1 ETSLQ
6 LPKLPEKNI
15 IIIQSLY
22 NPQDTHLFQ
31 LFNLI
36 STVKRLGTENIT
48 LYTPYFAYARSDR
61 EILQFEAISAKTVLE
76 ILERLGVNHLIT
88 LDVHNPEIAKFTKNM
103 KFTNIFPVIS
113 VSKYF
118 REKLNTL
125 SGVTIVSPDKG
136 AIERAKKLAKVLKLP
151 YTYLDKIRDPISG
164 EVEIKTSGIEI
175 SGSTVILVDDIVSTG
190 SSLIQASSLLMVM
203 GVTKIH
209 YFITHFLN
217 TEALDRIR
225 EISDGIVIASH
236 SIPSLISKISTID
249 DLCEVLSS

>member
-1 ETSLQ
+1 
-6 LPKLPEKNI
+6 
-15 IIIQSLY
+15 
-22 NPQDTHLFQ
+22 
-31 LFNLI
+31 
-36 STVKRLGTENIT
+36 
-48 LYTPYFAYARSDR
+48 
-61 EILQFEAISAKTVLE
+61 
-76 ILERLGVNHLIT
+76 
-88 LDVHNPEIAKFTKNM
+88 M
-103 KFTNIFPVIS
+103 IS